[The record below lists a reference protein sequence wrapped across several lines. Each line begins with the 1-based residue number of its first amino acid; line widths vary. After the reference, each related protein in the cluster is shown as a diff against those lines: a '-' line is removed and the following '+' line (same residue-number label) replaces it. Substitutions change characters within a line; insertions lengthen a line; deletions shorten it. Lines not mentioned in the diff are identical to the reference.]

1 MSFKDELAADLDNVF
16 FNAEE
21 FAEEHRVEGKNIL
34 CVIDTD
40 RGQHKGGSV
49 NDGAMYGLA
58 EADFTLMAKSAD
70 LPPRK
75 EAGELLNL
83 DGKELT
89 ISYWDEQQGM
99 AVIGLVTPVTS

>member
-16 FNAEE
+16 FNELE
-21 FAEEHRVEGKNIL
+21 FAEGHVVEGQEII
-34 CVIDTD
+34 CVIDSD

-49 NDGAMYGLA
+49 NDGALYGLA
-58 EADFTLMAKSAD
+58 EVDFTLMAKSAD

-75 EAGELLNL
+75 ESGELLNL
-83 DGKELT
+83 DGRELT

-99 AVIGLVTPVTS
+99 AVIGLVSPVTA